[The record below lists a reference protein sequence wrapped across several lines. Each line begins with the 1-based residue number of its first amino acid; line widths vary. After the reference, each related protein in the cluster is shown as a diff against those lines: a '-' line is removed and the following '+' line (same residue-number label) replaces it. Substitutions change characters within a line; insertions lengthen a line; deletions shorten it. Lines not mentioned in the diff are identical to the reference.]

1 MRVSKAFGLTKTQAE
16 LDFVDVELTEDTPLF
31 VDPFALSIRKDE
43 WSYRCTQH
51 VVSFFQAAINA
62 IHSGNHDRAR
72 QILTNLSEPNETRLG
87 LSTGMPNGRGVS
99 GKQAFDLYEALV
111 ESEAA
116 KTGILSEMAECDLFV
131 YGIGPDKISDI
142 TTNVIRGPLIEYT
155 KHQCELHGI
164 PLTPNVPAGNVW
176 EIGLEDWIGVYADLP
191 IWDSK
196 PILLVPKATVRFR
209 LCLDSQEY
217 YNHFILN
224 FLQAEHL
231 KAGSSLVRT
240 FKRSG
245 RQYVAKKDLKQLHP
259 FSKDELY
266 RFTKAHPEVLKLYKE
281 LERKELATSNRLLDQ
296 DFDEAALC
304 EAIRNALQAIPPGA
318 DGASSFHNLM
328 VGAIE
333 FIFYPNLIYPFKE
346 REIHEGRKRIDIT
359 YTNAAREGF
368 FYRLHTAQ
376 QIASNMVMVECKN
389 YASDIANP
397 ELDQLSSRFSVNR
410 GKFGILIARSC
421 SDRDSFIL
429 RCKDTAQD
437 GRGFVVP
444 LFDDDICRML
454 DAIKELR
461 RDKIDSHLE
470 SILAK
475 LMT

>member
-1 MRVSKAFGLTKTQAE
+1 MKVSKAFGLKRTQAE
-16 LDFVDVELTEDTPLF
+16 LDFVDVELDEDTPLF
-31 VDPFALSIRKDE
+31 VDPFALSIRKDD

-51 VVSFFQAAINA
+51 VVSFFQAAISA
-62 IHSGNHDRAR
+62 VHSGNHDRAR

-87 LSTGMPNGRGVS
+87 VSTGKPNGRGVS

-131 YGIGPDKISDI
+131 YGIGPDKTSDI

-155 KHQCELHGI
+155 KDQCELHGI
-164 PLTPNVPAGNVW
+164 PTTPNVPAGNAW
-176 EIGLEDWIGVYADLP
+176 EIGTEDWIGIYADLP
-191 IWDSK
+191 VWNGK

-217 YNHFILN
+217 YNHFMLN

-231 KAGSSLVRT
+231 AARSSLVRT

-245 RQYVAKKDLKQLHP
+245 GQYVTKKDLMQLHP

-281 LERKELATSNRLLDQ
+281 IERKELATSNRLLNQ
-296 DFDEAALC
+296 DFDEGALC
-304 EAIRNALQAIPPGA
+304 DAIRSALQAISLGA
-318 DGASSFHNLM
+318 EGASDFHNLM
-328 VGAIE
+328 IGTLE

-359 YTNAAREGF
+359 YTNAARDGF
-368 FYRLHTAQ
+368 FYRLHTAR

-389 YASDIANP
+389 YSSDVANP
-397 ELDQLSSRFSVNR
+397 ELDQLSGRFSVNR
-410 GKFGILIARSC
+410 GKFGILVARSC
-421 SDRDSFIL
+421 SNREAFIL

-437 GRGFVVP
+437 GRGFIIP
-444 LFDDDICRML
+444 LFDEDIFRML

-461 RDKIDSHLE
+461 RDNIDAYLDSVLV
-470 SILAK
+470 K
-475 LMT
+475 LLS